1 VSEFVEEMGGEY
13 NAFTSKEYTGYYVK
27 VASKYLNKSIEFL
40 SDILTESLFDSKEL
54 EKEKNVILQ
63 ELDMYEDMPMEA
75 VGNHFERALFTG
87 NSLGRDIIGYKRTIL
102 ETTRNNLKE
111 YIGKSYLSNNCT
123 VVIAGNIGDLNLEDV
138 TQLVKDKFNF
148 PTGNLPKYQQF
159 NSKNARQLNIVNK
172 KTEQSHLV
180 IGYPG
185 ASYQND
191 ERFALKLLA
200 IILGGVA
207 SSRMFAEI
215 REKRGLAYSVRSTT
229 GTYLDTGSLET
240 YAGVPH
246 EKVLE
251 TMSAILNEL
260 ITLLLMAFA
269 LGMDAFSV
277 GLGMGMYRL
286 RLRQIFKIGVTIG
299 IFHVWMPLIGMVAG
313 KFLSDRF
320 GMLATYL
327 GGMLLILLGVQM
339 ILSSIKKDQKSVIT
353 PVGWGLIVFALSV
366 SLDSLSVG
374 LTLGIYG
381 AKTMLVVLCFGIV
394 ATILT
399 WSGLLIG
406 RKVQGLLGVYSVA
419 LGGSILLAFGLK
431 LLLPI

>member
-1 VSEFVEEMGGEY
+1 
-13 NAFTSKEYTGYYVK
+13 
-27 VASKYLNKSIEFL
+27 
-40 SDILTESLFDSKEL
+40 
-54 EKEKNVILQ
+54 
-63 ELDMYEDMPMEA
+63 
-75 VGNHFERALFTG
+75 
-87 NSLGRDIIGYKRTIL
+87 
-102 ETTRNNLKE
+102 
-111 YIGKSYLSNNCT
+111 
-123 VVIAGNIGDLNLEDV
+123 
-138 TQLVKDKFNF
+138 
-148 PTGNLPKYQQF
+148 
-159 NSKNARQLNIVNK
+159 
-172 KTEQSHLV
+172 
-180 IGYPG
+180 
-185 ASYQND
+185 
-191 ERFALKLLA
+191 
-200 IILGGVA
+200 
-207 SSRMFAEI
+207 
-215 REKRGLAYSVRSTT
+215 
-229 GTYLDTGSLET
+229 
-240 YAGVPH
+240 
-246 EKVLE
+246 
-251 TMSAILNEL
+251 MSAILNEL

-339 ILSSIKKDQKSVIT
+339 IFSSIKKDQKSVIT

-406 RKVQGLLGVYSVA
+406 RKVQGLLGIYSVA